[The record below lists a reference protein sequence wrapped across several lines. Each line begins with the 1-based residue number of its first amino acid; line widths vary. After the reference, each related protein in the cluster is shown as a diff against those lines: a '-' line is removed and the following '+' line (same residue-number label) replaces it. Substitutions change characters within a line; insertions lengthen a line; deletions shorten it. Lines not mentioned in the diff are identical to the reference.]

1 MTNIPRFTQYR
12 FRAVDSLDDFNEPDQ
27 LHVEQYGVDSFQP
40 LDAPAILPAGSH
52 CRGIHVTFINHVER
66 DDAPTILVDTSEP
79 QPHGYVNQ
87 D

>member
-1 MTNIPRFTQYR
+1 MTTIPRFTQYR
-12 FRAVDSLDDFNEPDQ
+12 FRAVDSLDDHDKPAQNR
-27 LHVEQYGVDSFQP
+27 VEDYQVDSFQP

-52 CRGIHVTFINHVER
+52 GRGIHVTFINHVER
-66 DDAPTILVDTSEP
+66 NDEPTPQVDTSEP